1 MKQLLV
7 IYDKHE
13 KDQGRDSYLRLIKRE
28 IPTAEIFDLEELKEK
43 EQDKECERI
52 LILKPMKDEHY
63 KPLTKLFEMMPFLDI
78 EGQFTK
84 QLTITAEA
92 IIRVL
97 KDQIQDLRGKTIA
110 IINQSDLLGIPLAK
124 ELIEEGLNVLSL
136 NSTYGSIDNLLTMT
150 DIDILVSASGKYDYK
165 LDRIL
170 THKIQLKIDLSDDL
184 EESDKIKSIPTIEV
198 LKDRLRDEKEKE

>member
-13 KDQGRDSYLRLIKRE
+13 KDKGRDSYIRLIKKE
-28 IPTAEIFDLEELKEK
+28 IPSAEILDLEGLKEN
-43 EQDKECERI
+43 EQDKEYERI
-52 LILKPMKDEHY
+52 LILKPMKDEYY
-63 KPLTKLFEMMPFLDI
+63 KPLTKTFEMIPSLDI
-78 EGQFTK
+78 EGQFTN

-92 IIRVL
+92 IIRAI
-97 KDQIQDLRGKTIA
+97 KRETQDLRGKTIA

-124 ELIEEGLNVLSL
+124 ELIEEGVNVLSL

-170 THKIQLKIDLSDDL
+170 THKIKLKIDLSDDL
-184 EESDKIKSIPTIEV
+184 EEAGKITSIPTIKV
-198 LKDRLRDEKEKE
+198 LKDRLRDEKEK

>member
-1 MKQLLV
+1 MKKLLV
-7 IYDKHE
+7 IYDKDE
-13 KDQGRDSYLRLIKRE
+13 KDQGRDSYIRLIKKE
-28 IPTAEIFDLEELKEK
+28 IPTATIYDRRELA
-43 EQDKECERI
+43 DKERFDKL
-52 LILKPMKDEHY
+52 LILGPMKDEHY
-63 KPLTKLFEMMPFLDI
+63 KPLTKNLEIIPNIDI
-78 EGQFTK
+78 EGQFTS

-92 IIRVL
+92 IIRTI

-124 ELIEEGLNVLSL
+124 ELIEEGSNVLSL
-136 NSTYGSIDNLLTMT
+136 GSTYGSIDNLLTMT

-170 THKIQLKIDLSDDL
+170 THKIKLKIDLSDDL
-184 EESDKIKSIPTIEV
+184 EEADKIRSIPTIEV

>member
-1 MKQLLV
+1 MKKLLV

-13 KDQGRDSYLRLIKRE
+13 KDQGRDSYIRLIKKE
-28 IPTAEIFDLEELKEK
+28 IPSAEILDLEGLKEN
-43 EQDKECERI
+43 EQDKEYEKI
-52 LILKPMKDEHY
+52 LILKPMKDEYY
-63 KPLTKLFEMMPFLDI
+63 KPLTKTFEMIPSLDI
-78 EGQFTK
+78 EGQFTN

-92 IIRVL
+92 IIRAI
-97 KDQIQDLRGKTIA
+97 KKEAKDLRGKTIA

-124 ELIEEGLNVLSL
+124 ELIEEGANVLSL

-170 THKIQLKIDLSDDL
+170 THKIKLKIDLSDDL
-184 EESDKIKSIPTIEV
+184 EEADKITSIPTIKV
-198 LKDRLRDEKEKE
+198 LKGRLDEKEK

>member
-13 KDQGRDSYLRLIKRE
+13 KDKGRDSYIRLIKRE
-28 IPTAEIFDLEELKEK
+28 IPTAEIFDLEGLKEN
-43 EQDKECERI
+43 EQDNEYEKL
-52 LILKPMKDEHY
+52 LILKPMKDEYY
-63 KPLTKLFEMMPFLDI
+63 KPLTKTFEMIPSLDI
-78 EGQFTK
+78 EGQFTN

-92 IIRVL
+92 IIRAI
-97 KDQIQDLRGKTIA
+97 KDQVQDLRGKTIA

-124 ELIEEGLNVLSL
+124 ELIEEGSNVLSL

-170 THKIQLKIDLSDDL
+170 THKIKLKIDLSDDL
-184 EESDKIKSIPTIEV
+184 EEADKITSIPTIKV
-198 LKDRLRDEKEKE
+198 LKDRLDEKEK